1 MNARKASS
9 SIAVLLT
16 VIVVVSSLTSCGTMR
31 RLGKDLTVTVAS
43 PVIALYGGAT
53 DGYASAVNVREGFG
67 ENAGVEVLALPFTFV
82 YHTIKH
88 ALYCG
93 YHAFD
98 ALLFP
103 AYGLAELNDYG
114 PEVEP
119 LDIYMGTWFD
129 NDGDDPSGTDPESG
143 ESVGR

>member
-1 MNARKASS
+1 LNARKASFFV
-9 SIAVLLT
+9 AVLL
-16 VIVVVSSLTSCGTMR
+16 SLTLASCGTMR
-31 RLGKDLTVTVAS
+31 RLGKDLTVTVLS
-43 PVIALYGGAT
+43 PAIALYGGGT
-53 DGYASAVNVREGFG
+53 DGYAAAKNVREGFG
-67 ENAGVEVLALPFTFV
+67 ENAGIEVIALPFTFV

-103 AYGLAELNDYG
+103 AYGLAELNDFG

-119 LDIYMGTWFD
+119 LDIYTGTWFD
-129 NDGDDPSGTDPESG
+129 KASDGASGTDAESG
-143 ESVGR
+143 ESMGR